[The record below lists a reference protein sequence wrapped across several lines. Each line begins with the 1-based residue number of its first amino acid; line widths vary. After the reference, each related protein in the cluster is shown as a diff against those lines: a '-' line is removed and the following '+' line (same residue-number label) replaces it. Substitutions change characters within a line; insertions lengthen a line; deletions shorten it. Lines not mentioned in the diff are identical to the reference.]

1 VIGKGDEMDLLRR
14 RMQEN
19 HLCRGDVDTA
29 RQRKVWRRK
38 AKRRLKQELKQE
50 VNDETASC

>member
-1 VIGKGDEMDLLRR
+1 MIGKGDEMDLLRR

-38 AKRRLKQELKQE
+38 AKRRLKQELNTKGE
-50 VNDETASC
+50 